1 MKKIISVFIF
11 LFSFSAFAQQEK
23 VEISYTTRIILPDDF
38 TFQPPRGGNGRTMS
52 KEMQEQ
58 FKKNIQE
65 PQEAKLTILGDES
78 LYKMVEKISNDQ
90 SQGIRGPRGG
100 GMRMMS
106 MNGDNIYKNSTNH
119 LLLKEQ
125 NMMGKS
131 YVVKDSLQNFD
142 WKLTR
147 ETKII
152 LGNEAKKATA
162 IIDSV
167 QTTVWYIPT
176 LKYKTGPENYWG
188 LPGLIAEVQTEIN
201 RGMFKGSKIIS
212 LTDIK
217 TSTNSK
223 PIEKPKDKGAI
234 SQTEFD
240 KLMQEQRSRF
250 EEMRN
255 SGVNKRD

>member
-1 MKKIISVFIF
+1 MKKIISIF
-11 LFSFSAFAQQEK
+11 VLLFSFLAFAQQEK
-23 VEISYTTRIILPDDF
+23 LEVTYTSRMILPDDF
-38 TFQPPRGGNGRTMS
+38 SFQSRGDGRTMP

-65 PQEAKLTILGDES
+65 PQEAVLTILGDES
-78 LYKMVEKISNDQ
+78 VYKMVEKISNDQ
-90 SQGIRGPRGG
+90 SQGSRGMRG
-100 GMRMMS
+100 GMRMMA
-106 MNGDNIYKNSTNH
+106 MNGDNIYKNSTTH
-119 LLLKEQ
+119 QILKEQ
-125 NMMGKS
+125 NVMGKS
-131 YVVKDSLQNFD
+131 YVIKDSLQNFD

-147 ETKII
+147 ETKTI

-188 LPGLIAEVQTEIN
+188 LPGLIAEVETKFD
-201 RGMFKGSKIIS
+201 RGMMKGTRIIS
-212 LTDIK
+212 LTDLK
-217 TSTNSK
+217 TSSSTK
-223 PIEKPKDKGAI
+223 TIEKPKDKNTI
-234 SQTEFD
+234 TQKEYN

>member
-1 MKKIISVFIF
+1 MKKIISIF
-11 LFSFSAFAQQEK
+11 VLLFSFLAFAQQEK
-23 VEISYTTRIILPDDF
+23 LEVTYTSRMILPDDF
-38 TFQPPRGGNGRTMS
+38 SFQPRGDGRTMP

-65 PQEAKLTILGDES
+65 PQEAVLTILGDES
-78 LYKMVEKISNDQ
+78 VYKMVEKISNDQ
-90 SQGIRGPRGG
+90 SQI
-100 GMRMMS
+100 
-106 MNGDNIYKNSTNH
+106 
-119 LLLKEQ
+119 LKEQ
-125 NMMGKS
+125 NVMGKS
-131 YVVKDSLQNFD
+131 YVIKDSLQNFG

-147 ETKII
+147 ETKTI

-188 LPGLIAEVQTEIN
+188 LPGLIAEVETKFD
-201 RGMFKGSKIIS
+201 RGMMKGTRIIS
-212 LTDIK
+212 LTDLK
-217 TSTNSK
+217 TSSSTK
-223 PIEKPKDKGAI
+223 TIEKPKDKNTI
-234 SQTEFD
+234 TQKEYN

>member
-1 MKKIISVFIF
+1 MKKIISIF
-11 LFSFSAFAQQEK
+11 VLLFSFLAFAQQEK
-23 VEISYTTRIILPDDF
+23 LEVTYTSRMILPDDF
-38 TFQPPRGGNGRTMS
+38 SFQPRGDGRTMP

-65 PQEAKLTILGDES
+65 PQEAVLTILGDES
-78 LYKMVEKISNDQ
+78 VYKMVEKISNDQ
-90 SQGIRGPRGG
+90 SQGSRGMRG
-100 GMRMMS
+100 GMRMMA
-106 MNGDNIYKNSTNH
+106 MNGDNIYKNSTTH
-119 LLLKEQ
+119 QILKEQ
-125 NMMGKS
+125 NVMGKS
-131 YVVKDSLQNFD
+131 YVIKDSLQNFD

-147 ETKII
+147 ETKTI

-188 LPGLIAEVQTEIN
+188 LPGLIAEVETKFD
-201 RGMFKGSKIIS
+201 RGMMKGTRIIS
-212 LTDIK
+212 LTDLK
-217 TSTNSK
+217 TSSSTK
-223 PIEKPKDKGAI
+223 TIEKPKDKNTI
-234 SQTEFD
+234 TQKEYN